1 MSAAARTSASQWS
14 TGGTL
19 GRARH
24 ELRRVFRCCGTDR
37 VMHLRYQRSPRNAA
51 GDARLHRWRLAR
63 LSAARA
69 TRSAVR
75 LSRSAEQTSELQSL
89 MRTSYA
95 VVFLKKKQFI

>member
-37 VMHLRYQRSPRNAA
+37 VMHLRYQRSQRNAA
-51 GDARLHRWRLAR
+51 GDARMHRWRLAR
-63 LSAARA
+63 LSAARE
-69 TRSAVR
+69 TRYAVR
-75 LSRSAEQTSELQSL
+75 LSCLWSKRDETQPQVQHTQQMERYIS
-89 MRTSYA
+89 
-95 VVFLKKKQFI
+95 